1 MVYHRNNLVVA
12 LGLISVVL
20 LSSSRKETIVVTKIV
35 EGKKVVVHN
44 HPSFSP
50 EVFYDYVK
58 KCGIKFPHIAF
69 AQAILESGNFTSN
82 RFRNTNNA
90 FGMKVARS
98 RPTTC
103 SREHTGHAYYDDWR
117 LSVQDYALYQ
127 AAYMRKARTED
138 EYYDRLDG
146 SYAGDPIYVEKVR
159 AIADKFKSE

>member
-12 LGLISVVL
+12 VGLISFVL
-20 LSSSRKETIVVTKIV
+20 LSYKSKETIVVTKVV
-35 EGKKVVVHN
+35 EGKKAVVHN
-44 HPSFSP
+44 HSSFSP

-82 RFRNTNNA
+82 RFRKTNNA

-146 SYAGDPIYVEKVR
+146 SYAGDPTYVEKVR